1 MTEQTETQAEP
12 QPPAVQP
19 APESAVGDPAV
30 GDPAAGDPGALNP
43 GAPDLPASDAPAPPP
58 ARKDRRVLRAVG
70 RWVAVVTVFGVF
82 GAGSAY
88 GIARMERTDVPG
100 LATES
105 DGRWV
110 YPELTRP
117 PLPAGRPGPLA
128 ADNQA
133 GAHYADLRGL
143 LLPAPEGATEDKA
156 LRGDDGW
163 LATKDFLAVYEPGKD
178 RTEAGQ
184 TLTDYGL
191 RHVAARGWTTPDG
204 TRTGVYLLQ
213 FDTGEVADEIFEDFT
228 EYDAPVHALRG
239 AAEAEY
245 DKGFPA
251 AASLEGVRRFA
262 YDESKP
268 YGPEQLR
275 QAYVVCGDVVA
286 LVVQSRKGTAAAVPF
301 QQTVMLQS
309 QLLG

>member
-1 MTEQTETQAEP
+1 MTEQTETQAESRAETP
-12 QPPAVQP
+12 PPAV
-19 APESAVGDPAV
+19 
-30 GDPAAGDPGALNP
+30 
-43 GAPDLPASDAPAPPP
+43 SDAPAPPP
-58 ARKDRRVLRAVG
+58 ARKNRRVLRAVG
-70 RWVAVVTVFGVF
+70 RWTAAVTVFGVL
-82 GAGSAY
+82 GAGTAY
-88 GIARMERTDVPG
+88 GITRMERTDVPG

-105 DGRWV
+105 DGRWA

-117 PLPAGRPGPLA
+117 PLPAGRPAPLA
-128 ADNQA
+128 VDNHA
-133 GAHYADLRGL
+133 NAHYADLRAL
-143 LLPAPEGATEDKA
+143 LLPAPERATEDKA

-163 LATKDFLAVYEPGKD
+163 LATKDFLAVYATGKD
-178 RTEAGQ
+178 RSEAGQ
-184 TLTDYGL
+184 RLTDFGL

-213 FDTGEVADEIFEDFT
+213 FDTGEVADVIFDDFT
-228 EYDAPVHALRG
+228 EYDAPVYALRG

-268 YGPEQLR
+268 YGPEQVR
-275 QAYVVCGDVVA
+275 QAYIVCGDVVA

-301 QQTVMLQS
+301 QQTVMSQS
-309 QLLG
+309 LLLG